1 MTIAEP
7 TKAEAPSKREDAVC
21 AVTLVL
27 ACVATFLLAQAIAS
41 GALMA
46 FEAFG
51 RLLN

>member
-7 TKAEAPSKREDAVC
+7 TKVEAPSKREGAFC
-21 AVTLVL
+21 AIALAL

-41 GALMA
+41 GALFA
-46 FEAFG
+46 FNAFA